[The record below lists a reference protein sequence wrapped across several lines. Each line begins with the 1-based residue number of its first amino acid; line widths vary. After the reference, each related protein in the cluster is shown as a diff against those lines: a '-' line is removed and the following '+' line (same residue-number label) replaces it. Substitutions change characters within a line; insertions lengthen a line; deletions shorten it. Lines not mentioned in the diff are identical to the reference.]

1 MTDRRQ
7 EETTP
12 LLINN
17 DTAEIDLTDIFGNS
31 NAETERGVFSRW
43 FGSSQTSAAD
53 SSSSSFVQEAS
64 DHFHD
69 RDSSNGAR
77 APVMNRNTRY
87 SRRGALFWHRVDDGT
102 TEVEAG
108 ENRPGVIARIQRA
121 FWNCVRCRGSC
132 GQCFCAALGCMPCI
146 QGFAFCWAII
156 SVIFLRRY
164 PTIIGLLFMTWLI
177 TFLAAIVT
185 RLSFQPDNSSEGTP
199 NIAYSRH
206 VRNVYRTRSGQRI
219 PWRNLALMMNEGN
232 FTDQDYERLLALDED
247 TPTQVLQRASGHEIN
262 RLPTYTY
269 EAPRAKEQEETT
281 QTAGDEEDPDKELK
295 RKCSI
300 CLAYFENGE
309 QLRILPC
316 LHQFHSECIDPWLS
330 QGKAECPVCKVD
342 IRDQ

>member
-232 FTDQDYERLLALDED
+232 FTDQGTTCNVSNPQNNVTFSLLF
-247 TPTQVLQRASGHEIN
+247 S
-262 RLPTYTY
+262 
-269 EAPRAKEQEETT
+269 T
-281 QTAGDEEDPDKELK
+281 QTMNGCLLWMKTLLLK
-295 RKCSI
+295 YCNVHQGMRLIGYPRIRTKP
-300 CLAYFENGE
+300 LE
-309 QLRILPC
+309 QKNKKKLLKLQEMKRIL
-316 LHQFHSECIDPWLS
+316 I
-330 QGKAECPVCKVD
+330 KN
-342 IRDQ
+342 